1 MFKNKFLLLKYC
13 FRIDYI
19 DTNTINKVFI
29 RLKNSKLHRNIGN
42 RLLKTIYK

>member
-29 RLKNSKLHRNIGN
+29 RLKNSNFIEILEID
-42 RLLKTIYK
+42 Y